1 MIATKT
7 GTIYEGFPV
16 AKAIPNARPSIKLW
30 IKDPNKF
37 IYPVVPL
44 PEYDLQHFLHLFS
57 SSLYSCP
64 YTYGFSSTFST
75 CSTF

>member
-16 AKAIPNARPSIKLW
+16 AKAIPKARPSIKLW

-44 PEYDLQHFLHLFS
+44 PE
-57 SSLYSCP
+57 
-64 YTYGFSSTFST
+64 
-75 CSTF
+75 